1 MDLAW
6 PLHWTGGMEQNQST
20 RLIPPALPT
29 RVLLGTLA
37 FALVCFLVPSFVGA
51 APTAKS
57 KRAAVH
63 SNIAHVD
70 VSSAS
75 ASGKAIRKARL
86 SLRLTDHGQAS
97 ELSTTI
103 DGVHYKVRVS
113 AHLEGRDWIA
123 EVHLKAHSR
132 SGPDF
137 ELNARSLSTRG
148 KTLLLGEAGIPQGK
162 QTRVSLTLE

>member
-1 MDLAW
+1 
-6 PLHWTGGMEQNQST
+6 MEQKQST
-20 RLIPPALPT
+20 RLMPPALPA

-51 APTAKS
+51 APTKKAP
-57 KRAAVH
+57 RAAVQ

-70 VSSAS
+70 VSSVS

-86 SLRLTDHGQAS
+86 SLRLTDHGQSS

-113 AHLEGRDWIA
+113 ATHLEGPNWIA
-123 EVHLKAHSR
+123 DVSLEVHAK
-132 SGPDF
+132 SGPGF
-137 ELNARSLSTRG
+137 ELDARSVSTRA
-148 KTLLLGEAGIPQGK
+148 KTLLLGEAGRPQGK
-162 QTRVSLTLE
+162 HTRVSLTIE